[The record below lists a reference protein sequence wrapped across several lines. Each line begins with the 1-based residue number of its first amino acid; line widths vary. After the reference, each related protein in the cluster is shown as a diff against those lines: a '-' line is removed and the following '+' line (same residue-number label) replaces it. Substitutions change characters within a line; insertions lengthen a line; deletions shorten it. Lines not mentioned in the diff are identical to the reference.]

1 MDTPAARLPAAPPP
15 APPSPASPASA
26 AAPATRS
33 DAAPDPAAAR
43 AAARRF
49 YRHRL
54 PVRVMHW
61 INVVCLT
68 ILLMSGLTIF
78 NAHPALYW
86 GRDSNF
92 AHPWVSITAVPM
104 PGGIVGVTRVA
115 GHQFVTQGVLG
126 ASRSGDGGE
135 WVARAFPSWATIPG
149 PQWLSMGRHWHFF
162 FAWLLVINGVAYLLY
177 GLFSSHLRRDLLP
190 TRGELRNI
198 GRSIK
203 DHLLLRHPTGE
214 AAKRYNVLQNLAYLA
229 VIFGL
234 LPLLILAGMAMS
246 PRLDTVFTGWVDLLG
261 GRQSARTLHF
271 LAAMGL
277 LLFVLVHVFEV
288 IVSGAWNHL
297 RSMITGWYT
306 VPPDPAGGVSRA
318 RGGAP
323 PLAGRAS
330 GGSGADADVEKSS

>member
-1 MDTPAARLPAAPPP
+1 MDMPTARLPAAATP
-15 APPSPASPASA
+15 A
-26 AAPATRS
+26 AAPAAPATT
-33 DAAPDPAAAR
+33 PDPAAAR
-43 AAARRF
+43 ASARRF

-86 GRDSNF
+86 GRDSDF
-92 AHPWVSITAVPM
+92 AHPWVSITAVQM
-104 PGGIVGVTRVA
+104 PGGIVGVTRMA
-115 GHQFVTQGVLG
+115 GHEFMTQNMLG
-126 ASRSGDGGE
+126 ASRGGE
-135 WVARAFPSWATIPG
+135 AGGWTARAFPSWATIPG

-162 FAWLLVINGVAYLLY
+162 FAWLFVINGAAYLLY
-177 GLFSSHLRRDLLP
+177 GLFSGHLRRNLLP
-190 TRGELRNI
+190 TGTELRSV
-198 GRSIK
+198 GTSIK

-234 LPLLILAGMAMS
+234 LPLLVLAGMAMS
-246 PRLDTVFTGWVDLLG
+246 PRLDAVFTGWVDLLG

-271 LAAMGL
+271 LAATGL

-306 VPPDPAGGVSRA
+306 VPP
-318 RGGAP
+318 
-323 PLAGRAS
+323 
-330 GGSGADADVEKSS
+330 EKMGK